1 MDIATFLRPVLLLA
15 ALPLLAASPAAAQ
28 TGVDDRGT
36 FDVLIGGRR
45 VGTEEFAIQQTG
57 AGESTEIVASARVHV
72 QLPTGTLDLGPR
84 LRTTGFQAQPVTYEV
99 AIGGTSPRK
108 IVGTIASGRFSA
120 RIVTPSGE
128 ELREYLASN
137 GATVLDDGVAHHYYF
152 LARRVRSGRIPIIIP
167 RENRQV
173 MATVSSEGEE
183 RVQIGS
189 ATASLYH
196 LVIRPDGGEERH
208 VWVDALSRVIKVEI
222 PARDYAAVRTVLPA

>member
-1 MDIATFLRPVLLLA
+1 MTIATFLRPALLLA
-15 ALPLLAASPAAAQ
+15 TLPLLAVAPSAAQ
-28 TGVDDRGT
+28 TGMDDRGT
-36 FDVLIGGRR
+36 FDVLIGGRK

-57 AGESTEIVASARVHV
+57 AGESTEIVANARVHV

-99 AIGGTSPRK
+99 AVAGTSPRR
-108 IVGTIASGRFSA
+108 IVGTIAGGRFSA
-120 RIVTPSGE
+120 RIVTPTGE

-137 GATVLDDGVAHHYYF
+137 GATVLDEGVAHHYYF

-173 MATVSSEGEE
+173 MATVTSVGEE

-189 ATASLYH
+189 TSASLYH
-196 LVIRPDGGEERH
+196 LVVQPDGGEERH

>member
-1 MDIATFLRPVLLLA
+1 MNTATFRLPALLLV
-15 ALPLLAASPAAAQ
+15 ALPLVAVPPAAAQ
-28 TGVDDRGT
+28 TGMDDRGT

-45 VGTEEFAIQQTG
+45 VGSEDFAIQQTG
-57 AGESTEIVASARVHV
+57 VGESTEIVASARVHV

-99 AIGGTSPRK
+99 AVGGTSPRK
-108 IVGTIASGRFSA
+108 IVGTIGSGRFSA

-128 ELREYLASN
+128 EMREYLASN

-173 MATVSSEGEE
+173 MATVTSEGEE

-189 ATASLYH
+189 TTASLYH

>member
-1 MDIATFLRPVLLLA
+1 MKIATFLRPMLLLA
-15 ALPLLAASPAAAQ
+15 TLPLLAVAPAVAQ
-28 TGVDDRGT
+28 TGTDDRGT

-99 AIGGTSPRK
+99 TIGGTSPRK
-108 IVGTIASGRFSA
+108 IVGTIGSGRFSA
-120 RIVTPSGE
+120 RIVTPTGE

-173 MATVSSEGEE
+173 MATVTSAGEE

-189 ATASLYH
+189 TTANLYH